1 MGSSGSRGES
11 DAQNFRQG
19 DHLGRT
25 CSGRSRGCPACIEK
39 QNGPLPRSEL
49 RCHLPVSRRKDT
61 SIGSTIRHLE
71 GGVHCP
77 ESSKAPKSCAD
88 STRRKKTNTPTSTG
102 IQDSKMEVLYRLYHI
117 KPYFVGIFPY
127 IGLKN
132 RPNIYGRYLQFTLW

>member
-1 MGSSGSRGES
+1 MLTDLVPEAHQFGPEATALAMNPAHHFNGFHRWDQVDLEASPMPKISARGTT
-11 DAQNFRQG
+11 G
-19 DHLGRT
+19 DHLGT
-25 CSGRSRGCPACIEK
+25 ACSGRSRRCPACIEK

-88 STRRKKTNTPTSTG
+88 STRRKNKHANFNGNSG
-102 IQDSKMEVLYRLYHI
+102 
-117 KPYFVGIFPY
+117 F
-127 IGLKN
+127 
-132 RPNIYGRYLQFTLW
+132 